1 MHKFLGSGLVLEKP
15 KKRKKNSRALTK
27 REIEVYELVEIM
39 QPRCLLCGRSYPL
52 QNHHIRGA
60 SGRQTY
66 IGNIGRL
73 CSLILGDDSCHGKV
87 ESNMKYW
94 KPILIDMV
102 NEIHNLDLPYHYI
115 FKEEQE

>member
-1 MHKFLGSGLVLEKP
+1 MLAKP
-15 KKRKKNSRALTK
+15 KKKSKKYGLSK
-27 REIEVYELVEIM
+27 REIDVYDQLELEQKHKGCVI
-39 QPRCLLCGRSYPL
+39 CGRKHPL
-52 QNHHIRGA
+52 QRHHIRGA

-66 IGNIGRL
+66 IGNVVYL

-94 KPILIDMV
+94 KPKLIDIA

-115 FKEEQE
+115 FKESD